1 MPTNLSE
8 STIFAVCFHCVY
20 VCAHVLALCVRA
32 CACTVQSCGRQRT
45 PWLCPGGALGVY
57 HLGRPGA

>member
-32 CACTVQSCGRQRT
+32 CACTVCARMCKLRSF
-45 PWLCPGGALGVY
+45 
-57 HLGRPGA
+57 RPIPSRVPANSV